1 MSMTTHIENR
11 EARHQAQEAFKEL
24 LDQRFNKLYSD
35 ADGKYLNEVNRAQFD
50 GTVTDD
56 QKAKF
61 DEYVSNKYKEVLAEY
76 DYVDKELEKYPVDTT
91 VHPRDFMNTDNYWKS
106 RLIKDYRFN
115 ITVNFY
121 RINNLY
127 AKVFGMLYV
136 KINIK

>member
-1 MSMTTHIENR
+1 MTNHIEKR
-11 EARHQAQEAFKEL
+11 EAKHQEKYEFENQLKS
-24 LDQRFNKLYSD
+24 RFNKLYSD
-35 ADGKYLNEVNRAQFD
+35 TDGKYLNEVNRAQFD
-50 GTVTDD
+50 GAITDD
-56 QKAKF
+56 EKTEF
-61 DEYVSNKYKEVLAEY
+61 DEYVSNKYQDVLAEY
-76 DYVDKELEKYPVDTT
+76 EYVDNELEKYPVDKT
-91 VHPRDFMNTDNYWKS
+91 VSPREFMNTDNYWKS